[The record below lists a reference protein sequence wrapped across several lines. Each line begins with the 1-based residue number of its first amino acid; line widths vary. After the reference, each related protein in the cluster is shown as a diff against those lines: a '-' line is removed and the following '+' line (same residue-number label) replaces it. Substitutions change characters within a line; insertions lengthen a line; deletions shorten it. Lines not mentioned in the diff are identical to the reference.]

1 MAESVCKPPE
11 QMEKIVMAKVAED
24 LTLEVK
30 AKLTVDRATA
40 EACLKMVELYVNSSG
55 VNLMVDR
62 MENGELKFY
71 YEPVVA
77 SDGRCG
83 NA

>member
-1 MAESVCKPPE
+1 
-11 QMEKIVMAKVAED
+11 MAKGTED

-30 AKLTVDRATA
+30 AKLTVDRETA

-55 VNLMVDR
+55 VNVMVDR
-62 MENGELKFY
+62 LENGELEFY
-71 YEPVVA
+71 YEPVIT
-77 SDGRCG
+77 SNGRCG

>member
-1 MAESVCKPPE
+1 
-11 QMEKIVMAKVAED
+11 MAKVTED

-30 AKLTVDRATA
+30 AKLTVDRSTA
-40 EACLKMVELYVNSSG
+40 ESCLKMVELYVNNNG

-62 MENGELKFY
+62 LENGELKFY
-71 YEPVVA
+71 YEPINT
-77 SDGRCG
+77 SHGRCG

>member
-1 MAESVCKPPE
+1 
-11 QMEKIVMAKVAED
+11 MAKVLENVVV
-24 LTLEVK
+24 EVK
-30 AKLTVDRATA
+30 AKMTVDRATA
-40 EACLKMVELYVNSSG
+40 EACLKMVELYVNSNG
-55 VNLMVDR
+55 INLMADKL
-62 MENGELKFY
+62 ENGEVQFY

>member
-1 MAESVCKPPE
+1 
-11 QMEKIVMAKVAED
+11 MAKGTED

-55 VNLMVDR
+55 VNVMVDKL
-62 MENGELKFY
+62 ESGELKLY
-71 YEPVVA
+71 YEPIIA
-77 SDGRCG
+77 SDGRCRLDG
-83 NA
+83 EEA